1 MSQITLTVDDRE
13 IKAESGER
21 LIDLLL
27 REKVHIPHFCYH
39 PAIGMDGN
47 CRQCMVEIEGQKRP
61 QIACDTY
68 TKDGMIVRTKSKMI
82 DKVKKDILEL
92 ELINHPID
100 CPTCDQAGECK
111 LQDYYMSVGGY
122 ESRIETAKVHKHKA
136 IELGSNVM
144 LDQERCVACALCVRF
159 CKNVT
164 KTSELG
170 FINRGDHVE
179 LSIFP
184 GTKLDNPYAMNVV
197 DLCPVGALT
206 SADFRFKERVWFLKS
221 ANSICHGCAK
231 GCNIYIDHNKEKY
244 KDDMI
249 YRYRPRVNNAVN
261 GWFICNDGR
270 LSYHKENENRQTV
283 MLNFANEISE
293 QDAMS
298 GFKTL
303 LEQNKNG
310 IAFVVS
316 PSMSLEE
323 MFAINTLASSCG
335 AVIVTNTDAYKSGED
350 DEVMAKLIKQ
360 DKSANKK
367 GAELLGFKNDLASYE
382 NAIKNSSLVV
392 VFDHKVLSW
401 KLEISGKKLVIF
413 TTSQTELS
421 KNADYTFAIASY
433 SEKDGLLIN
442 CDGRVQYFNKAVSK
456 NAPLKNLCE
465 LVEAKSSSEVRT
477 QMFASVGAFKD
488 VNLDAL
494 YKDGIT
500 LQGGQA

>member
-1 MSQITLTVDDRE
+1 MSQITLTVDDKE
-13 IKAESGER
+13 IKAESNER

-27 REKVHIPHFCYH
+27 REKIHIPHFCYH

-68 TKDGMIVRTKSKMI
+68 AKDGMIVRTKSKMI

-92 ELINHPID
+92 ELINHPVD

-111 LQDYYMSVGGY
+111 LQNYYMSVGGY
-122 ESRIETAKVHKHKA
+122 ESRVETKKVHKHKA

-179 LSIFP
+179 LSVFP

-244 KDDMI
+244 KDDII
-249 YRYRPRVNNAVN
+249 YRYRPRVNKAVN

-270 LSYHKENENRQTV
+270 LSYHKENENRQTKT
-283 MLNFANEISE
+283 LNFEQEISE
-293 QDAMS
+293 QDAL
-298 GFKTL
+298 GCFKTL
-303 LEQNKNG
+303 LEQNKNKVT
-310 IAFVVS
+310 FVVS
-316 PSMSLEE
+316 PSLSLEE
-323 MFAINTLASSCG
+323 MFAIKTFAANYG
-335 AVIVTNTDAYKSGED
+335 ATITTNTDSYKIGED
-350 DEVMAKLIKQ
+350 DENMAKLIKQ
-360 DKSANKK
+360 DKSANKN
-367 GAELLGFKNDLASYE
+367 GALLFDFETSSKHYEESLA
-382 NAIKNSSLVV
+382 NASMVV
-392 VFDHKVLSW
+392 VFDHKVLESN
-401 KLEISGKKLVIF
+401 LELSGKKLVIF
-413 TTSQTELS
+413 TTHQTELS
-421 KNADYTFAIASY
+421 KMADFTFAIASY
-433 SEKDGLLIN
+433 SEQDGLLIN
-442 CDGRVQYFNKAVSK
+442 CDDRVQYFNKAVCK
-456 NAPLKNLCE
+456 NTPLKSICE
-465 LVEAKSSSEVRT
+465 LIENRTSEEVRT
-477 QMFASVGAFKD
+477 QILQSLD
-488 VNLDAL
+488 VFQNADINAL
-494 YKDGIT
+494 HKDGIT
-500 LQGGQA
+500 LKGNEA